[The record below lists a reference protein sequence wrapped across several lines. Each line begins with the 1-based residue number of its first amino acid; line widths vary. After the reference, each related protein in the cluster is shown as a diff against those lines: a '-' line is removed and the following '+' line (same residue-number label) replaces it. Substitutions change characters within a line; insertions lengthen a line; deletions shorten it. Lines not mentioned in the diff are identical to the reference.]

1 MVGFEILAADLP
13 EVNKVV
19 IAQDSLQRFI
29 NSVSPGAYASITK
42 VDFKALARFMIKPLG
57 VYGSKVEIIRL
68 LQCIGA
74 IDDEVYVLT
83 VLIISPVLTPPPG
96 LVCYSPQLIPV
107 FLDRC
112 CPRVCT

>member
-13 EVNKVV
+13 EVDKVV
-19 IAQDSLQRFI
+19 IAQVSLQRFI

-42 VDFKALARFMIKPLG
+42 VDFKALTRFMIKPLG

-74 IDDEVYVLT
+74 IDDDVYVLP
-83 VLIISPVLTPPPG
+83 VLIISPVLTPSPG

-107 FLDRC
+107 ILDRC